1 MSKKNENK
9 SKDKNKI
16 CLTCLQEKDKSAN
29 FYKSYSQWHKDGLL
43 PICKTC
49 LKKFIKDREDNLPVV
64 QELMRTLDK
73 PLKVD
78 TWKQA
83 MESKKETLGEY
94 LRIINLNA
102 GEETYD
108 SSDHLLDKKPVNTE
122 LTTINTEEIENGKY
136 VDENKIYSRKWL
148 GYYTPS
154 EIEYLEDYINGLD
167 RDFRIV
173 TLSHKDYAKK
183 IAKASLHM
191 DKCFQEM
198 QDGVNGAD
206 KKYREAKDVFDTLS
220 KSAKFSESQRGITDV
235 GMGSISQ
242 IVEMV
247 ESETYVYEHKNDL
260 DKDNYDKLIDDFK
273 HIYKSL

>member
-1 MSKKNENK
+1 MAG
-9 SKDKNKI
+9 KNKKQ
-16 CLTCLQEKDKSAN
+16 CLKCLVEKEPTKN
-29 FYKSYSQWHKDGLL
+29 FYKSFSHWHGDGLL
-43 PICKTC
+43 PLCKGC
-49 LKKFIKDREDNLPVV
+49 LKSFLGENEDKLHIPREI
-64 QELMRTLDK
+64 MRVLDK
-73 PLKVD
+73 PFKKD
-78 TWKQA
+78 TWIQA
-83 MESKKETLGEY
+83 MELKKDTLGEY
-94 LRIINLNA
+94 FRLINLNNKTENYDNSILEKTRKVDN
-102 GEETYD
+102 GDFEEEVQPSGD
-108 SSDHLLDKKPVNTE
+108 VF
-122 LTTINTEEIENGKY
+122 INETK
-136 VDENKIYSRKWL
+136 VYSKSWL

-154 EIEYLEDYINGLD
+154 EIEYLEEYFKGLD
-167 RDFRIV
+167 RDFRIA
-173 TLSHKDYAKK
+173 TSSHKDYAKK

-206 KKYREAKDVFDTLS
+206 KKYKEAKDIFDTLS

-260 DKDNYDKLIDDFK
+260 DKDMYDKLIDDFK

>member
-1 MSKKNENK
+1 MSNKNNK
-9 SKDKNKI
+9 ECLN
-16 CLTCLQEKDKSAN
+16 CLTFKDIDRF
-29 FYKSYSQWHKDGLL
+29 FYKSYSNWHKDGHL
-43 PICKTC
+43 PICKNC
-49 LKKFIKDREDNLPVV
+49 LKNYLKNKEDNLSVV
-64 QELMRTLDK
+64 QEIMRILDK
-73 PLKVD
+73 PLKIEK
-78 TWKQA
+78 WKQA
-83 MESKKETLGEY
+83 MDSKKDTLGEY
-94 LRIINLNA
+94 FRLINLNDNQ
-102 GEETYD
+102 ENYD
-108 SSDHLLDKKPVNTE
+108 NSDHLKDKKQIITTLNDSESPVGD
-122 LTTINTEEIENGKY
+122 IF
-136 VDENKIYSRKWL
+136 VDENKVYSKKWL
-148 GYYTPS
+148 GYYLPT
-154 EIEYLEDYINGLD
+154 EIEYLEDYFTGLD

-173 TLSHKDYAKK
+173 TMNHRDYAKK

-206 KKYREAKDVFDTLS
+206 KKYKEAKDIFDTLS

-260 DKDNYDKLIDDFK
+260 DKDMYDKLIDDFQ

>member
-1 MSKKNENK
+1 MKKPILK
-9 SKDKNKI
+9 K
-16 CLTCLQEKDKSAN
+16 CLTCQGEKEPTAN
-29 FYKSYSQWHKDGLL
+29 FYKSFSKWHGDGYL
-43 PICKTC
+43 PICKKC
-49 LKKFIKDREDNLPVV
+49 LKNFIDNQYDNLTAVK
-64 QELMRTLDK
+64 EIMRVLDK
-73 PLKVD
+73 PFKCQI
-78 TWKQA
+78 WIKA
-83 MESKKETLGEY
+83 MDSKKETLGEY
-94 LRIINLNA
+94 FRLLNLNDKFDN
-102 GEETYD
+102 YD
-108 SSDHLLDKKPVNTE
+108 SSDGLNESNQIDSNTTEQNEILKDNSVSDRVHVKEDKV
-122 LTTINTEEIENGKY
+122 
-136 VDENKIYSRKWL
+136 YSKSWL
-148 GYYTPS
+148 GYYLPS
-154 EIEYLEDYINGLD
+154 EIEYLEEYLKGLD

-173 TLSHKDYAKK
+173 TLSHRDYAKK

-206 KKYREAKDVFDTLS
+206 KKYKEAKDIFDTLS

-247 ESETYVYEHKNDL
+247 ESETWVYEHKNDL